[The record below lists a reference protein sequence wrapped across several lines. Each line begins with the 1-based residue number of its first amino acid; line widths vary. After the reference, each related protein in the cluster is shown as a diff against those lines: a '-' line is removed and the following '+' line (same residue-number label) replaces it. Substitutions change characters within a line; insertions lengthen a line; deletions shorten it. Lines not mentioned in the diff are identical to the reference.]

1 MSERAFCIALLTL
14 ALGFSAY
21 FFGSVVP
28 GALPV
33 EDFVRTAL
41 LDGYVNAT
49 ASGYTTDALFS
60 GAVLL
65 VWIAY
70 ERTARGVRHGWIAAV
85 LCFVPGVAV
94 GLATYLL
101 IR

>member
-1 MSERAFCIALLTL
+1 MNKRTFRVSLMML

-28 GALPV
+28 GSSYG
-33 EDFVRTAL
+33 RL
-41 LDGYVNAT
+41 LAGSAAGWLRECHRERILNGT
-49 ASGYTTDALFS
+49 LFS

-70 ERTARGVRHGWIAAV
+70 ERALGVRRGWVAAL
-85 LCFVPGVAV
+85 LCLCPGSPWA
-94 GLATYLL
+94 LQP
-101 IR
+101 IC